1 MKTMFKIV
9 WTLGF
14 VIFVKLIKN
23 LEYFFQEQM
32 SINLKYQPYLT
43 YQWILYFLLGIYLSL
58 IFVRG
63 PKLVFKSDIFF
74 FAFLPSLFVII
85 YCLVDN
91 YLFSGL
97 SLIFM
102 LSGSLLFYSLFGEK
116 K

>member
-1 MKTMFKIV
+1 MKIMFKIV

-23 LEYFFQEQM
+23 SEYYFQEQM
-32 SINLKYQPYLT
+32 SITFKYQPYLT
-43 YQWILYFLLGIYLSL
+43 YQWILYFLLGIYFSL

-63 PKLVFKSDIFF
+63 LKLAFKSDIFF
-74 FAFLPSLFVII
+74 FAFLPSFLVII
-85 YCLVDN
+85 YYLVEN

>member
-1 MKTMFKIV
+1 MKKMFKIV
-9 WTLGF
+9 WVIGF

-23 LEYFFQEQM
+23 LEYFFQDQM
-32 SINLKYQPYLT
+32 SITLKYQPYLT
-43 YQWILYFLLGIYLSL
+43 YQWILYFLLGIYFSF
-58 IFVRG
+58 IFVRD
-63 PKLVFKSDIFF
+63 LRLAFKSDIFF
-74 FAFLPSLFVII
+74 FAFLPSLFAII

-91 YLFSGL
+91 YLFAGL